1 MKDLCHPNVMMLIGI
16 CIDAE
21 APYIILPY
29 MEGDHQAQ
37 LVMVCLSMC
46 SFNLGGSLLNYLRKN
61 KESLCIPS
69 SSSTDTNYVSGL
81 NSTIQ
86 LTRQYWHVPFLFPL
100 KSSDDVKKSV
110 LQLCLQIAKG
120 MEYLMQRQLV
130 HRDLAARN
138 CMWVACNQVDV

>member
-69 SSSTDTNYVSGL
+69 SSSINTNYVSGL

-86 LTRQYWHVPFLFPL
+86 FTQHYWPCTIFVPA
-100 KSSDDVKKSV
+100 KVK
-110 LQLCLQIAKG
+110 
-120 MEYLMQRQLV
+120 
-130 HRDLAARN
+130 
-138 CMWVACNQVDV
+138 